1 MSLLF
6 FILGLFLGSGLGV
19 FIMCLMFVSG
29 REAELERMRELNDEA
44 DKV

>member
-1 MSLLF
+1 MNLLS

-19 FIMCLMFVSG
+19 FIMCLMLVSG
-29 REAELERMRELNDEA
+29 RESEPERMRELNGEA